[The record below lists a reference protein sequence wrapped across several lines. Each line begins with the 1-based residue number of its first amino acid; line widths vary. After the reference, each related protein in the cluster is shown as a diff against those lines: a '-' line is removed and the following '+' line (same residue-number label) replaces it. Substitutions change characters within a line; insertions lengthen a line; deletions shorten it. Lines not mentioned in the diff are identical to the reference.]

1 MSERYGLI
9 GKNISF
15 SKSPKIH
22 KFMGKHLGLDITYD
36 LFDVEEQELSHL
48 VKQLRSGFYKG
59 FNVTIPYKQT
69 MMNFVD
75 ELTNKAKRIQA
86 INTLYMRNGKVIGD
100 NTDYDG
106 FMGLL
111 RTNQIEVKDKRVF
124 ILGNGGAAKAAY
136 VALVD
141 MEAKVTVVSRK
152 ITDLDPMFKRV
163 VSYEYLNP
171 RDVDIY
177 VQATPMGTFPNV
189 KDSILPKE
197 HVANK
202 TVIDLVYNPEITQ
215 IMKYSKQPIGGLNML
230 IIQAIKSE
238 EIWFGRKIELTDELI
253 SQLKEVIYHE

>member
-9 GKNISF
+9 GKNIGF

-22 KFMGKHLGLDITYD
+22 KFMSKYLGIDITYD
-36 LFDVEEQELSHL
+36 LLDVEEQDLSHL
-48 VKQLRSGFYKG
+48 IKHLRSGLYKG

-69 MMNFVD
+69 MMNYVD

-86 INTLYMRNGKVIGD
+86 INTIYLRNGKVIGD

-106 FMGLL
+106 FLGLL
-111 RTNQIEVKDKRVF
+111 RTNQVEVKDKRVF

-136 VALVD
+136 VALSD

-163 VSYEYLNP
+163 VSYEYLNSK
-171 RDVDIY
+171 DVDIY
-177 VQATPMGTFPNV
+177 IQATPMGTYPNI

-215 IMKYSKQPIGGLNML
+215 IMKYSKHGIGGLNML

-253 SQLKEVIYHE
+253 TQLKEVIYHE

>member
-22 KFMGKHLGLDITYD
+22 KFMSKLLNIDITYD
-36 LFDVEEQELSHL
+36 LLDVDENDLSHL
-48 VKQLRSGFYKG
+48 VKHLRSGLYKG

-86 INTLYMRNGKVIGD
+86 INTIYMRNGKVIGD

-106 FMGLL
+106 FVGLL
-111 RTNQIEVKDKRVF
+111 RTNQVDVKDKRVF

-136 VALVD
+136 VALTD
-141 MEAKVTVVSRK
+141 LEAKVTVVSRK
-152 ITDLDPMFKRV
+152 ISDLDPMFKRV
-163 VSYEYLNP
+163 VSYEYLNSK
-171 RDVDIY
+171 DVDIY
-177 VQATPMGTFPNV
+177 VQATPMGTYPNI

-202 TVIDLVYNPEITQ
+202 TVIDLVYNPEETQ
-215 IMKYSKQPIGGLNML
+215 IMKYSKQGIGGLNML

-238 EIWFGRKIELTDELI
+238 EIWFNRKIEVTETLI
-253 SQLKEVIYHE
+253 YQLKEVIYHE

>member
-9 GKNISF
+9 GKNIGF

-22 KFMGKHLGLDITYD
+22 KFMSKYLGIDITYD
-36 LFDVEEQELSHL
+36 LLDVEEQDLSHL
-48 VKQLRSGFYKG
+48 IKHLRSGLYKG

-69 MMNFVD
+69 MMNLVD
-75 ELTNKAKRIQA
+75 ELTNRAKRIQA
-86 INTLYMRNGKVIGD
+86 INTLYLRNGKVIGD

-111 RTNQIEVKDKRVF
+111 RTNQVEVKDKRVF

-136 VALVD
+136 VALSD

-152 ITDLDPMFKRV
+152 ITDLDSMFKRV

-171 RDVDIY
+171 KDVDIY
-177 VQATPMGTFPNV
+177 IQATPMGTYPNV

-215 IMKYSKQPIGGLNML
+215 IMKYSKRGIGGLNML

-238 EIWFGRKIELTDELI
+238 EIWFGRKIDLTDELI
-253 SQLKEVIYHE
+253 TQLKEVIYHE